1 MKLVGPELL
10 RVPLQSL
17 SAEDAVGWVRGF
29 AREFLKPGK
38 KLTTPIEV
46 VDVPGGALL
55 RFLKSGS
62 GYDDDDEDLD
72 DDPWASKGAGATVGY
87 AAAAAAAGKPDGAL
101 RLVAEA
107 APFPRVRVCRDEMEP
122 GVVVKEM
129 SETTVLTRLNK
140 ELAEVESR
148 RAKRLG

>member
-72 DDPWASKGAGATVGY
+72 DDPWASKGACVSVVGTRMNMT
-87 AAAAAAAGKPDGAL
+87 KLDECPV
-101 RLVAEA
+101 VAST
-107 APFPRVRVCRDEMEP
+107 P
-122 GVVVKEM
+122 
-129 SETTVLTRLNK
+129 
-140 ELAEVESR
+140 R
-148 RAKRLG
+148 RAVVR